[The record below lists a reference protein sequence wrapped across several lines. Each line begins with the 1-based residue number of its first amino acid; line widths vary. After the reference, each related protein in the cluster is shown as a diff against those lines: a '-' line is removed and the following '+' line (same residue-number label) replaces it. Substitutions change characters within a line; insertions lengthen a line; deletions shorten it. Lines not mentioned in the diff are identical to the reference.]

1 MKAAP
6 VPSRIRRAF
15 HAVLLF
21 ASLTFKAFAVPVTA
35 LAFTPDGTALLSNG
49 DRKVEVRSPK
59 DAAIQR
65 RLECDLPKIAAL
77 AFNHDGSLLAAG
89 GGEPGVRGEVWLFT
103 WPEGKLKHR
112 VKGHKDLVTSIA
124 FDAAN
129 RTLAAASADHTAQ
142 LWKLAADH
150 PPELSRTLTGH
161 AGPVLAIA
169 FSSLENIVVTASA
182 DRSLKVWS
190 TLDGRL
196 LRTLGQHTEAIHT
209 LAFKPPDKSYAGPGP
224 VTCATGSDDRTVRL
238 WQPETGRM
246 VRIIRQHEA
255 PVFALAWL
263 PNGRAFFSAGKEG
276 IIRRIDGSSDT
287 IQSSW
292 RTHDDWIY
300 ALAVSPDGTTLA
312 SSDWSGTVRI
322 HNIPPA
328 SVESS
333 K

>member
-1 MKAAP
+1 MTAAP
-6 VPSRIRRAF
+6 VSSRIRRTLK
-15 HAVLLF
+15 AVLLF
-21 ASLTFKAFAVPVTA
+21 ASLTFKAFALPVTA

-59 DAAIQR
+59 DATIQHS
-65 RLECDLPKIAAL
+65 LECDMPKIAAL

-112 VKGHKDLVTSIA
+112 VTGHRDLVTSIA

-129 RTLAAASADHTAQ
+129 RSLATASADHTAQ
-142 LWKLAADH
+142 LWRLAADQ
-150 PPELSRTLTGH
+150 PPALSQTLTGH
-161 AGPVLAIA
+161 AAPVLAIA
-169 FSSLENIVVTASA
+169 FSSPENIVVTASA

-196 LRTLGQHTEAIHT
+196 LRTLGQHTEAIHA
-209 LAFKPPDKSYAGPGP
+209 LAFKPPDKSSASPAP

-263 PNGRAFFSAGKEG
+263 PDGRAFFSAGKEG

-287 IQSSW
+287 IQTSW
-292 RTHDDWIY
+292 RAHDDWIY
-300 ALAVSPDGTTLA
+300 ALAVSPDGTLLA
-312 SSDWSGTVRI
+312 SSDWSGAVRI
-322 HNIPPA
+322 HNIPAHPVGSA
-328 SVESS
+328 